1 VRQAREIQKAA
12 SSSVAPVDPQPQV
25 RLRFSAEGVEAIVR
39 YPVHLKYAAEID
51 ERVSR
56 ELLRVIR
63 ATDQR

>member
-1 VRQAREIQKAA
+1 
-12 SSSVAPVDPQPQV
+12 
-25 RLRFSAEGVEAIVR
+25 
-39 YPVHLKYAAEID
+39 VHLKYAAEID